1 MFQAPHHRPHRG
13 RMMTALWLVW
23 HGLGCRFDN
32 VTDFRCCS
40 PFLLSFCLGRPRSQ
54 FSNLGISLPSS
65 QLISSRGGGG
75 CWHWADLMGAVP
87 FPIAGPMPTGKR
99 GTGTTGNRYRWD
111 AGAGGSVGTG
121 RVVSM
126 VRDGEESVM
135 MDQGNVG
142 SWDCDRVVWRSG
154 RDPGSGGHEP
164 SAAEEIQRA
173 CAVLSCYFGL
183 GENGDGSVGSWRSVG
198 GVIFPGA
205 GPGQTGPG
213 LARGGSDGSEN

>member
-1 MFQAPHHRPHRG
+1 MGWAVVLIVLRIFGAAPPFFCHF
-13 RMMTALWLVW
+13 VW
-23 HGLGCRFDN
+23 A
-32 VTDFRCCS
+32 VPEVSS
-40 PFLLSFCLGRPRSQ
+40 PILASHLRAV
-54 FSNLGISLPSS
+54 SLFPPGG
-65 QLISSRGGGG
+65 GGGG

-154 RDPGSGGHEP
+154 RDPGSGGHEA

-173 CAVLSCYFGL
+173 CAVLSCCFGL
-183 GENGDGSVGSWRSVG
+183 GGEW
-198 GVIFPGA
+198 
-205 GPGQTGPG
+205 
-213 LARGGSDGSEN
+213 